1 MKIKEGFEL
10 HNVCGENVIIASGI
24 ENLDYSKLINLN
36 ESATYL
42 WEALVGKVFSVEDMA
57 ALLCQE
63 YDVDEAVALQ
73 DAKTLLDEWVK
84 QGLCEV

>member
-10 HNVCGENVIIASGI
+10 HNVCGENVIIAFGI

-42 WEALVGKVFSVEDMA
+42 WEALVGKEFTVQDMA

-63 YDVDEAVALQ
+63 YEVEEAVALK
-73 DAKTLLDEWVK
+73 DAQTLLDEWTK
-84 QGLCEV
+84 QGLCEA

>member
-1 MKIKEGFEL
+1 MLFRS
-10 HNVCGENVIIASGI
+10 SGI

-63 YDVDEAVALQ
+63 YDVDEEVALQ